1 MSASQLFYATAPSF
15 SSINF
20 LSNIYWRDAVDDLY
34 IRLSLIVLYSNEK
47 IETKDK
53 WQTEWIVPVFQSTEK
68 SEIYIFCICQSE
80 SY

>member
-53 WQTEWIVPVFQSTEK
+53 WQTE
-68 SEIYIFCICQSE
+68 
-80 SY
+80 

>member
-68 SEIYIFCICQSE
+68 SEIYIFFFCQSE